1 MSDDRTK
8 AGWKAWWARSG
19 ESVLGSVVAFIVT
32 YAIAF
37 ALTMGLEWMA
47 QRFVSIEGGV
57 GVGWKAIG
65 AFLLTLVFYW
75 YDRNSM
81 S

>member
-1 MSDDRTK
+1 MSDGRSK

-19 ESVLGSVVAFIVT
+19 ESVLGTLGAFTVT

-47 QRFVSIEGGV
+47 QRFVSVDGGV
-57 GVGWKAIG
+57 GLGWKAMC
-65 AFLLTLVFYW
+65 ALLLTLVFYW